1 MGLHPVQQS
10 QLILR
15 QLGQDLR
22 LLIALAQLFLH
33 LRYHIGNAGVP
44 GVGVERSVQIQL
56 AVLLNLNAQP
66 VQGRDRRVAGQK
78 VLGTGAEGNDL
89 QIRQCQ
95 QRRCHRHKV
104 PDHGGTVRCRTH
116 RVLGN
121 IRLHATQV
129 QIIGRIKHTTV
140 GVAAAVQQAVAAL
153 FRRCAKHRRAVKLLG
168 QSGLCRLRT
177 EVAQED
183 HQGVDPGSL

>member
-10 QLILR
+10 QLVLR

-44 GVGVERSVQIQL
+44 GVGVERCVQIQL

-116 RVLGN
+116 WVLGN

-129 QIIGRIKHTTV
+129 QIIGRIEHTAV

-153 FRRCAKHRRAVKLLG
+153 LRRCAKHHRAVKLLG

>member
-10 QLILR
+10 QLVLR

-78 VLGTGAEGNDL
+78 ILGTGAEGNDL

-104 PDHGGTVRCRTH
+104 PDHGGAVRCRTY

-121 IRLHATQV
+121 IRLHAPQIQV
-129 QIIGRIKHTTV
+129 VGRIEHTAI

-153 FRRCAKHRRAVKLLG
+153 LRRCAKHHRAVKLLG

-177 EVAQED
+177 KVAQED